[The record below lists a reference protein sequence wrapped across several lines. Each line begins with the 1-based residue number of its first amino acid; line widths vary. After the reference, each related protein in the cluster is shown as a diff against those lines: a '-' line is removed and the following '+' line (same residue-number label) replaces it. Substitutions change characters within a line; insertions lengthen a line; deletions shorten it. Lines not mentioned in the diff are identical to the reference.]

1 MLAAILTAIIVFGL
15 AIVALIAA
23 GRADEQDEFW
33 QGGEWSDRKDDQDNS
48 K

>member
-1 MLAAILTAIIVFGL
+1 MLAAILTALIVFGL

-33 QGGEWSDRKDDQDNS
+33 ASGEWSDRKDDKDNS